1 MTKMKLI
8 CMSFIVLALQL
19 FPPPPPSG
27 NRDIHAGYSN
37 NNDDIGNTSTFVNY
51 GNPFFNFFG
60 NLFNNGWN
68 QTALVNALNG
78 TQALPGGWIGYESIF
93 GAIQDNFLIAITQG
107 EWNAFINWAADNGK
121 DVSAA
126 CNLAT
131 SKGSSTGTTN
141 ANCIEAPIPET
152 LNTILVLS
160 FFMFYIGT
168 LLKKLIALVFRFL

>member
-93 GAIQDNFLIAITQG
+93 GAIQDDFLIAITQG

-121 DVSAA
+121 DVSAV

-141 ANCIEAPIPET
+141 ANCIAAPLPKT

-160 FFMFYIGT
+160 FLIFYIGA
-168 LLKKLIALVFRFL
+168 LLKKTYRLGL